1 MINFFYHPGYTKRK
15 KKFLT
20 FKLHNS
26 VIVNKL
32 VSISYFFNLTFPDRF
47 ITNGTHK
54 CMNNTLK
61 ALKQNTN
68 SSYNKDVYPNS
79 YILQFDWY
87 GEKVLNQ
94 LLNNKFKNKKIII
107 GPLYT
112 DNQLK
117 KLSTYIKKYP
127 YIKVLTASK
136 YSAEKIL
143 NNNNLNINKE
153 NICTV
158 PTGIVSEKKLDNFK
172 NKDRNKDCLVYF
184 KNRDQID
191 LKNVINFLESRT
203 IAFKLFE
210 YGKYKNID
218 LIKTAKK
225 SGFCVLVNGTE
236 SQGIAVQEI
245 LMMNLPIYAWNL
257 PDNLNNFASSV
268 PYFDRGCGVIV
279 NNFDEFINNFDE
291 FINKLNTFKPSSL
304 VQEKLTFEQFINNL
318 QYEFDG
324 FKY

>member
-15 KKFLT
+15 KKILT
-20 FKLHNS
+20 FKLHKS

-32 VSISYFFNLTFPDRF
+32 MSITYFFNLTFPNRF

-94 LLNNKFKNKKIII
+94 LLNNKFKKKKVII

-112 DNQLK
+112 DDQLK

-136 YSAEKIL
+136 YSVEKIL

-153 NICTV
+153 DICIV
-158 PTGIVSEKKLDNFK
+158 PTGIVSEKILDNLK
-172 NKDRNKDCLVYF
+172 NKDRNTDCLIYF
-184 KNRDQID
+184 KNRDRID
-191 LKNVINFLESRT
+191 LENVINFLNSRS
-203 IAFKLFE
+203 IDFKLFE

-225 SGFCVLVNGTE
+225 SGFCVLVNGAE
-236 SQGIAVQEI
+236 SQGIAMQEI
-245 LMMNLPIYAWNL
+245 LMTNLPIYAWNL
-257 PDNLNNFASSV
+257 QDDINNFASSV
-268 PYFDRGCGVIV
+268 PYFDSGCGMIV
-279 NNFDEFINNFDE
+279 NNFDEFTNNFDE
-291 FINKLNTFKPSSL
+291 FINKLNSFKPSSL
-304 VQEKLTFEQFINNL
+304 IKEKLTFEQFISNL
-318 QYEFDG
+318 QNEFDK
-324 FKY
+324 F